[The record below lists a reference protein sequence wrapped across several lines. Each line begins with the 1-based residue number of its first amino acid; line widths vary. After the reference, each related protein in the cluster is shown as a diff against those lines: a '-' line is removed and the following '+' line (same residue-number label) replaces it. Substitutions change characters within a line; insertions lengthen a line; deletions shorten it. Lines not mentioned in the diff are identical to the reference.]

1 MKSRYT
7 KKRRLGL
14 AVAAAFSTMLAV
26 PAQAIDFNLWGMDGS
41 FTSDIS
47 LGASWRMQDQDPHLF
62 APGNK
67 SGGQSSTSNTDDG
80 NLNYDENDM
89 YSLIL
94 KGVHDL
100 ELKRGNIGGFL
111 RFKYWY
117 DYEQEEG
124 DRNHGNVNNYERN
137 ESLDDSGFSDF
148 AKGSGFE
155 VLDAFLYGDFEVFDK
170 PLNIRVGEQ
179 VVSWGESTFI
189 QNGINVINP
198 VDVTAFRRPGVE
210 IKEGLLPVGMVYT
223 QLGLTDALSVEA
235 FYQYEWAKTEIDGC
249 GTYFSDADFA
259 ADGCNILTFSA
270 GLSDAASLENGV
282 FITRTDDEEASDSGQ
297 WGVALRYF
305 AENLNF
311 TEFGFY
317 YINYHSRTP
326 VFGGTVSAN
335 EALGGPEG
343 VQFIPGDPYGGNPQF
358 TAEFPEDIKLIGAS
372 FATNVASFA
381 VSGEISYKEDWPAQI
396 NSTELLQASLAAAPW
411 SQMTPIVLTLEPG
424 QFFSGY
430 EEVDLTQAQATVV
443 KFFDQ
448 IMGASRV
455 TLIGE
460 VGWAHVGGRPG
471 RAERRLGRS
480 STYGMGDFGTI
491 DNFAGTGLPLTC
503 VGGEG
508 TANEL
513 LGLTPNSEPSHCTSD
528 GYVTDNSWGY
538 QVRARWAYNDVFAG
552 VNLFP
557 QIAWSHDVDGTYPG
571 AGFDAGKQALG
582 LSLTA
587 EYNRRYRADIAYV
600 SFFGGDYDTRNDRDF
615 LSLSVGVSF

>member
-7 KKRRLGL
+7 NKRRLGL

-47 LGASWRMQDQDPHLF
+47 LGASWRMQEQDKNLF
-62 APGNK
+62 WSGNK
-67 SGGQSSTSNTDDG
+67 SGGKASSSNSDDG
-80 NLNYDENDM
+80 NLNYDEDDM

-137 ESLDDSGFSDF
+137 ESLDDGGFSDF

-170 PLNIRVGEQ
+170 PLNVRVGEQ

-210 IKEGLLPVGMVYT
+210 VKEGLLPVGMIYT

-259 ADGCNILTFSA
+259 ADGCNLLTLTA
-270 GLSDAASLENGV
+270 PVDDATAVDLGV
-282 FITRTDDEEASDSGQ
+282 YITRTEDEEASDSGQ
-297 WGVALRYF
+297 WGMALRYF
-305 AENLNF
+305 AENLNS
-311 TEFGFY
+311 TEFGLY
-317 YINYHSRTP
+317 YINFHSRTP
-326 VFGGTVSAN
+326 LFGGFNGSN
-335 EALGGPEG
+335 ESLGGPEG
-343 VQFIPGDPYGGNPQF
+343 VLFIPGDPYGGNPTF
-358 TAEFPEDIKLIGAS
+358 TAEFPEDIQLIGAS

-396 NSTELLQASLAAAPW
+396 NSTELLQASLAAPPW
-411 SQMTPIVLTLEPG
+411 GQMTPVVETLAPG
-424 QFFSGY
+424 EFFSGY
-430 EEVDLTQAQATVV
+430 EEVDLTQAQTTIV

-448 IMGASRV
+448 VMGASRV
-455 TLIGE
+455 TLVGE

-471 RAERRLGRS
+471 RSERRLGRHPA
-480 STYGMGDFGTI
+480 YGMGDFGELDLGVGAPVTC
-491 DNFAGTGLPLTC
+491 AGC
-503 VGGEG
+503 DG
-508 TANEL
+508 TANEQ
-513 LGLTPNSEPSHCTSD
+513 LGLVPNPTPSHCTSD

-538 QVRARWAYNDVFAG
+538 RIRGVWEYNDVFAG

-557 QIAWSHDVDGTYPG
+557 QIAWSHDVDGVYPG
-571 AGFDAGKQALG
+571 AGFNAGNQALG
-582 LSLTA
+582 LSVRA
-587 EYNRRYRADIAYV
+587 EYNRRYRADIGYV

-615 LSLSVGVSF
+615 LSLSVGMSF

>member
-7 KKRRLGL
+7 RNRRLGL
-14 AVAAAFSTMLAV
+14 AGAAAIATMMAA
-26 PAQAIDFNLWGMDGS
+26 PAQAIDFNLFGLDGT

-47 LGASWRMQDQDPHLF
+47 LGASWRMQEQDPNLY

-67 SGGQSSTSNTDDG
+67 SGGKASTSNSDDG

-137 ESLDDSGFSDF
+137 ESLDDNGFSDF

-155 VLDAFLYGDFEVFDK
+155 VLDAFLYGDFTVFDK
-170 PLNIRVGEQ
+170 PLNVRVGEQ

-223 QLGLTDALSVEA
+223 QLGLTDAMSIEA

-259 ADGCNILTFSA
+259 ADGCNLLTLQA
-270 GLSDAASLENGV
+270 GLSDSVSVDNGV
-282 FITRTDDEEASDSGQ
+282 YITRDSDKEASDSGQ

-311 TEFGFY
+311 TEFGLY

-326 VFGGTVSAN
+326 VFGGVVSEN
-335 EALGGPEG
+335 EALGGPDG
-343 VQFIPGDPYGGNPQF
+343 VLFIPGDPYGGNPRF
-358 TAEFPEDIKLIGAS
+358 AAEFPEDIKLIGAS
-372 FATNVASFA
+372 FATNIASFA

-396 NSTELLQASLAAAPW
+396 NSTELLQAALAAPPW
-411 SQMTPIVLTLEPG
+411 GQLTPTVLSLEPG
-424 QFFSGY
+424 TFFSGY
-430 EEVDLTQAQATVV
+430 EEVDLTQVQTTIV

-455 TLIGE
+455 SLIGE

-471 RAERRLGRS
+471 RAERRLGRNPN
-480 STYGMGDFGTI
+480 YGMGDFGEI
-491 DNFAGTGLPLTC
+491 DNFLGTGLPLTC
-503 VGGEG
+503 AGGEG
-508 TANEL
+508 TANEAF
-513 LGLTPNSEPSHCTSD
+513 GIVPNSTPSHCTAD

-538 QVRARWAYNDVFAG
+538 RIRGVWEYNDVFAG

-557 QIAWSHDVDGTYPG
+557 QIAWSHDVDGVFPG
-571 AGFDAGKQALG
+571 AGFNAGNQALG
-582 LSLTA
+582 LSVRA
-587 EYNRRYRADIAYV
+587 EYNRKYRADLAYV

-615 LSLSVGVSF
+615 LSFSVGVSF